1 MRQQVVWFLALS
13 LAAPA
18 VAGAQAQQTL
28 QQQAQQP
35 AQQPEQQAEQKIVDP
50 VVVTATKVATPSEQ
64 IGASISVVNGD
75 DFQPYH
81 YPTVDEALRNVPGVE
96 IRRSGSYGKTSSIT
110 IRGANANQV
119 QVLVDGVRVKSPTLG
134 QVDLSDLSPDL
145 IERIEIIR
153 GAQSTLYGADAIGG
167 VVNIITRKG
176 SGGPFQASVQQ
187 EVGNYDTLAS
197 RATVTGAWKILN
209 YALSASHFESNGQF
223 PNDGT
228 DVNALSARV
237 GATLPLDSS
246 IDFIFRYNKND
257 TGVPV
262 KPVFPGPQPIV
273 PIINPNAKQQ
283 SETTI
288 YSLQAKTRPVEWWQT
303 QGRLSRYENSQ
314 GFQDPADPGF
324 PFDFPTFS
332 QVDVVRKEAEWV
344 NSFFIGKWSTSSVGL
359 EYRREEGEN
368 KGVFRAATETYS
380 VFFEQQLRFF
390 DRLFITG
397 GFRVEDNSVFGTTTT
412 ERGSVAFVIKETGT
426 RLHGSAGTGFRAPTF
441 NDLFFPDFGNP
452 NLQPE
457 KSLSYDFGV
466 DQKLWKDRI
475 RLGLTYFQSNFTNLI
490 TCCVSIPTAPFG
502 GPVNVGRARSA
513 GIEFTSEVDLLPN
526 LVASLNYTYTD
537 SENLATDRPLPREP
551 RHRWNIGLTWEPIA
565 RLSLF
570 TQVHVVSEQF
580 ETFGEVYN
588 SGYTRVDL
596 GGTWRILEQMGW
608 LKKLE
613 LTARIQN
620 LLNEGYA
627 EVRGFPALGIN
638 ALVGL
643 RASF

>member
-1 MRQQVVWFLALS
+1 MRKRLVWLLALS
-13 LAAPA
+13 LTAPA
-18 VAGAQAQQTL
+18 VAAGQEQN
-28 QQQAQQP
+28 
-35 AQQPEQQAEQKIVDP
+35 PEQKAVEP
-50 VVVTATKVATPSEQ
+50 VVVTATKVETPSEQ

-75 DFQPYH
+75 DFQTYH

-119 QVLVDGVRVKSPTLG
+119 QVMVDGVRVKSPTLG

-176 SGGPFQASVQQ
+176 SGKPIQASVQQ
-187 EVGNYDTLAS
+187 EVGSYDTLVS
-197 RATVTGAWKILN
+197 RATVSGAYKILN
-209 YALSASHFESNGQF
+209 YALAASHLESNGQF
-223 PNDGT
+223 QND
-228 DVNALSARV
+228 DSNINALSARV
-237 GATLPLDSS
+237 GATLPLQSS
-246 IDFIFRYNKND
+246 LDFIFRYNKND

-262 KPVFPGPQPIV
+262 KGVFPGPQPIV
-273 PIINPNAKQQ
+273 PIINPNARQQ

-288 YSLQAKTRPVEWWQT
+288 YSLQGKTRPVEWWET
-303 QGRLSRYENSQ
+303 QGRLSRYENTA
-314 GFQDPADPGF
+314 GFRDPEDPGVA
-324 PFDFPTFS
+324 FDFTSRS
-332 QVDVVRKEAEWV
+332 QIDVVRKEAEWV
-344 NSFFIGKWSTSSVGL
+344 NSFFLGKWSTSTVGL

-368 KGVFRAATETYS
+368 KGVFHTATETS
-380 VFFEQQLRFF
+380 SAFFEQQVRFF
-390 DRLFITG
+390 ERLFITG
-397 GFRVEDNSVFGTTTT
+397 GFRVEDNSVFGTNTTG
-412 ERGSVAFVIKETGT
+412 RGSVAFVIKETGT
-426 RLHGSAGTGFRAPTF
+426 RLHGSAGMGFRAPTF

-457 KSLSYDFGV
+457 KSLSYDAGV
-466 DQKLWKDRI
+466 DQNLWKDRI
-475 RLGLTYFQSNFTNLI
+475 RLGLTYFQINFSNLI
-490 TCCVSIPTAPFG
+490 TCCVPLPTAPFG
-502 GPVNVGRARSA
+502 GPINVGRARSA
-513 GIEFTSEVDLLPN
+513 GIEFFSEVDLLPN

-551 RHRWNIGLTWEPIA
+551 RHRWNIGLTWEPIS

-580 ETFGEVYN
+580 EPFGEVYN
-588 SGYTRVDL
+588 SGYTRVDV
-596 GGTWRILEQMGW
+596 GGTWRILERMGW
-608 LKKLE
+608 LQKLE
-613 LTARIQN
+613 MTARISN

-627 EVRGFPALGIN
+627 EVRGFPAPGIN

>member
-1 MRQQVVWFLALS
+1 MRVRPEWLLALF

-18 VAGAQAQQTL
+18 VAAGQEK
-28 QQQAQQP
+28 
-35 AQQPEQQAEQKIVDP
+35 PEQKPEQRVVEP
-50 VVVTATKVATPSEQ
+50 VVVTATKVETPSEQ

-75 DFQPYH
+75 DFQTYR
-81 YPTVDEALRNVPGVE
+81 YPSVDEALRNVPGVE

-153 GAQSTLYGADAIGG
+153 GAQSTLYGADAVGG

-176 SGGPFQASVQQ
+176 SGDPIQATVQQ

-197 RATVTGAWKILN
+197 RATVSGAYKILN

-223 PNDGT
+223 KNDNT
-228 DVNALSARV
+228 DSNALSARV
-237 GATLPLDSS
+237 EATLPLDTSL
-246 IDFIFRYNKND
+246 DFIFRYNKND
-257 TGVPV
+257 VGVPV
-262 KPVFPGPQPIV
+262 KGVFPGPQPIV
-273 PIINPNAKQQ
+273 PIINPNARQQ

-288 YSLQAKTRPVEWWQT
+288 YSLQGKTRPVEWWQT

-314 GFQDPADPGF
+314 GFQDPADPGVD
-324 PFDFPTFS
+324 FDFQAFS
-332 QVDVVRKEAEWV
+332 QVNVVRKEAEWV
-344 NSFFIGKWSTSSVGL
+344 NSFFLGKWSTSSVGL

-368 KGVFRAATETYS
+368 RGVFRAATETNS

-397 GFRVEDNSVFGTTTT
+397 GFRVEDNRVFGTTTT

-457 KSLSYDFGV
+457 KSLSYDAGV
-466 DQKLWKDRI
+466 DQKLWKDRV
-475 RLGLTYFQSNFTNLI
+475 RLGLTYFQNDFRSLI
-490 TCCVSIPTAPFG
+490 TCCVTLPTAPFG

-513 GIEFTSEVDLLPN
+513 GIEFVSEVDLRPN
-526 LVASLNYTYTD
+526 LVANLNYTYTD

-551 RHRWNIGLTWEPIA
+551 RHRWNIGVTWEPIA

-570 TQVHVVSEQF
+570 TQVYVQSEQF

-588 SGYTRVDL
+588 SGYTRVDI
-596 GGTWRILEQMGW
+596 GGTWRMLERLGW
-608 LKKLE
+608 LNKLE
-613 LTARIQN
+613 MTARISN
-620 LLNEGYA
+620 LLNEGYS

>member
-1 MRQQVVWFLALS
+1 MRKRLVWLLALS
-13 LAAPA
+13 LTAPA
-18 VAGAQAQQTL
+18 VAAGQEQK
-28 QQQAQQP
+28 
-35 AQQPEQQAEQKIVDP
+35 PEQKAVEP
-50 VVVTATKVATPSEQ
+50 VVVTATKVETPPEQ

-75 DFQPYH
+75 DFQTYH
-81 YPTVDEALRNVPGVE
+81 YPSVDEALRNVPGVE

-119 QVLVDGVRVKSPTLG
+119 QVMVDGVRVKSPTLG

-145 IERIEIIR
+145 IERIEIVR

-176 SGGPFQASVQQ
+176 RGGPIQATVQQ

-197 RATVTGAWKILN
+197 RATVSGAYKILN
-209 YALSASHFESNGQF
+209 YALSTSHLESNGQF
-223 PNDGT
+223 RND
-228 DVNALSARV
+228 DASIDALNARV
-237 GATLPLDSS
+237 GATLPLESS
-246 IDFIFRYNKND
+246 VDFIFRYNKND

-262 KPVFPGPQPIV
+262 KGVFPGPQPIV
-273 PIINPNAKQQ
+273 PIINPNARQQ

-288 YSLQAKTRPVEWWQT
+288 YTLQGKTRPVEWWET
-303 QGRLSRYENSQ
+303 QGRLSRYENNA
-314 GFQDPADPGF
+314 GFQDPADPGVD
-324 PFDFPTFS
+324 FDFTSFS
-332 QVDVVRKEAEWV
+332 QIDVVRKEAEWV
-344 NSFFIGKWSTSSVGL
+344 NSFFVGKWSTSTVGL

-368 KGVFRAATETYS
+368 KGVFRTATETNS
-380 VFFEQQLRFF
+380 AFFEQQLRFF
-390 DRLFITG
+390 ERLFITG
-397 GFRVEDNSVFGTTTT
+397 GFRIEDNSVFGTNTTG
-412 ERGSVAFVIKETGT
+412 RGSVAFVIKETGT
-426 RLHGSAGTGFRAPTF
+426 RLHGSAGMGFRAPTF

-457 KSLSYDFGV
+457 KSLSYDAGV

-475 RLGLTYFQSNFTNLI
+475 RLGLTYFQTNFSNLI
-490 TCCVSIPTAPFG
+490 TCCVALPTAPFG

-513 GIEFTSEVDLLPN
+513 GIEFVSEVDLLPN

-551 RHRWNIGLTWEPIA
+551 RHRWNIGLTWEPIS

-588 SGYTRVDL
+588 SGYTRVDV
-596 GGTWRILEQMGW
+596 GGTWRILERMGW
-608 LKKLE
+608 LQKLDM
-613 LTARIQN
+613 TARISN

>member
-1 MRQQVVWFLALS
+1 MRVRPEWLLALF

-18 VAGAQAQQTL
+18 VAAGQEK
-28 QQQAQQP
+28 
-35 AQQPEQQAEQKIVDP
+35 PEQKPEQRVVEP
-50 VVVTATKVATPSEQ
+50 VVVTATKVETPSEQ

-75 DFQPYH
+75 DFQTYR
-81 YPTVDEALRNVPGVE
+81 YPSVDEALRNVPGVE

-153 GAQSTLYGADAIGG
+153 GGQSTLYGADAVGG

-176 SGGPFQASVQQ
+176 SGDPIQATVQQ

-197 RATVTGAWKILN
+197 RATVSGAYKILN

-223 PNDGT
+223 KNDNT
-228 DVNALSARV
+228 DSNALSARV
-237 GATLPLDSS
+237 GAPLPLDTSL
-246 IDFIFRYNKND
+246 DFIFRYNKND
-257 TGVPV
+257 VGVPV
-262 KPVFPGPQPIV
+262 KGVFPGPQPIV
-273 PIINPNAKQQ
+273 PIINPNARQQ

-288 YSLQAKTRPVEWWQT
+288 YSLQGKTRPVEWWQT

-314 GFQDPADPGF
+314 GFQDPADPGVD
-324 PFDFPTFS
+324 FDFQAFS
-332 QVDVVRKEAEWV
+332 QVNVTRKEAEWV
-344 NSFFIGKWSTSSVGL
+344 NSFFLGKWSTSSVGL

-368 KGVFRAATETYS
+368 RGVFRAATETNS

-397 GFRVEDNSVFGTTTT
+397 GFRVEDNRVFGTTTT

-457 KSLSYDFGV
+457 KSLSYDAGV
-466 DQKLWKDRI
+466 DQKLWKDRV
-475 RLGLTYFQSNFTNLI
+475 RLGLTYFQNDFRSLI
-490 TCCVSIPTAPFG
+490 TCCVALPTAPFG

-513 GIEFTSEVDLLPN
+513 GIEIFSQVDLRPN
-526 LVASLNYTYTD
+526 LVANHNYTYTD

-551 RHRWNIGLTWEPIA
+551 RHRWNIGVTWEPIA

-570 TQVHVVSEQF
+570 TQVYVQSEQF

-588 SGYTRVDL
+588 SGYTRVDI
-596 GGTWRILEQMGW
+596 GGTWRMLERLGW

-613 LTARIQN
+613 MTARISN
-620 LLNEGYA
+620 LLNEGYS

>member
-1 MRQQVVWFLALS
+1 MRKRLVWLLALS
-13 LAAPA
+13 LTAPA
-18 VAGAQAQQTL
+18 VAAGQEQK
-28 QQQAQQP
+28 
-35 AQQPEQQAEQKIVDP
+35 PEQKAVEP
-50 VVVTATKVATPSEQ
+50 VVVTATKVETPPEQ

-75 DFQPYH
+75 DFQTYH
-81 YPTVDEALRNVPGVE
+81 YPSVDEALRNVPGVE

-119 QVLVDGVRVKSPTLG
+119 QVMVDGVRVKSPTLG

-145 IERIEIIR
+145 IERIEIVR

-176 SGGPFQASVQQ
+176 RGGPIQATVQQ

-197 RATVTGAWKILN
+197 RATVSGAYKILN
-209 YALSASHFESNGQF
+209 YALSTSHLESNGQF
-223 PNDGT
+223 RND
-228 DVNALSARV
+228 DASIDALNARV
-237 GATLPLDSS
+237 GATLPLESS
-246 IDFIFRYNKND
+246 VDFIFRYNKND

-262 KPVFPGPQPIV
+262 KGVFPGPQPIV
-273 PIINPNAKQQ
+273 PIINPNARQQ

-288 YSLQAKTRPVEWWQT
+288 YTLQGKTRPVEWWET
-303 QGRLSRYENSQ
+303 QGRLSRYENNA
-314 GFQDPADPGF
+314 GFQDPADPGVD
-324 PFDFPTFS
+324 FDFTSFS
-332 QVDVVRKEAEWV
+332 QIDVVRKEAEWV
-344 NSFFIGKWSTSSVGL
+344 NSFFVGKWSTSTVGL

-368 KGVFRAATETYS
+368 KGVFRTATETNS
-380 VFFEQQLRFF
+380 AFFEQQLRFF
-390 DRLFITG
+390 ERLFITG
-397 GFRVEDNSVFGTTTT
+397 GFRIEDNSVFGTNTTG
-412 ERGSVAFVIKETGT
+412 RGSVAFVIKETGT
-426 RLHGSAGTGFRAPTF
+426 RLHGSAGMGFRAPTF

-457 KSLSYDFGV
+457 KSLSYDAGV

-475 RLGLTYFQSNFTNLI
+475 RLGLTYFQTNFSNLI
-490 TCCVSIPTAPFG
+490 TCCVALPTAPFG

-513 GIEFTSEVDLLPN
+513 GIEFVSEVDLLPN

-551 RHRWNIGLTWEPIA
+551 RHRWNIGLTWEPIS

-588 SGYTRVDL
+588 SGYTRVDV
-596 GGTWRILEQMGW
+596 GGTWRILDRTGW
-608 LKKLE
+608 LPKLE

-620 LLNEGYA
+620 LLNERYA